1 MLIKGTMEEVYSYL
15 KSTMML
21 TGCAGCLQDPMN
33 IINPPD
39 GMITTYRG
47 IKINIEIIE
56 KDDERNENV

>member
-15 KSTMML
+15 KSTMMS
-21 TGCAGCLQDPMN
+21 TGCLQDPMA

-47 IKINIEIIE
+47 IKINIEIIK
-56 KDDERNENV
+56 KDDKRNENV